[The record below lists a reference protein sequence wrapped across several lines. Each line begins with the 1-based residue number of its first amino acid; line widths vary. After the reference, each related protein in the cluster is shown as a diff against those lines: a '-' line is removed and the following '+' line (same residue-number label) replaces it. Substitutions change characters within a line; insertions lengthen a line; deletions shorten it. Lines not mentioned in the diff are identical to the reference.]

1 MITVN
6 VEIDED
12 RVYRELVEKLAD
24 RMVFQLRE
32 KLENE
37 MYLAVRWE
45 VLVALRKK
53 TEEVLVDF
61 TLPDG
66 RSVRDVV
73 TQLLLIKGNHYDDRA
88 AVLRTVQKAVAA
100 EAERIIREEVAPHAA
115 KVREEIKARIA
126 GAIGL

>member
-12 RVYRELVEKLAD
+12 RVYHELVEKLAD
-24 RMVFQLRE
+24 RMVFQLRD
-32 KLENE
+32 KLERE
-37 MYLAVRWE
+37 MYSAVRGE
-45 VLVALRKK
+45 VLAALRKK
-53 TEEVLVDF
+53 TEEVLVDY

-73 TQLLLIKGNHYDDRA
+73 NTFLLVTGRNYDNRV
-88 AVLRTVQKAVAA
+88 AVVRTVEHVVAA

-115 KVREEIKARIA
+115 KVREEIKARIVSV
-126 GAIGL
+126 IGL

>member
-24 RMVFQLRE
+24 RMSFQLRD
-32 KLENE
+32 KLERE
-37 MYLAVRWE
+37 MYAAVRGE
-45 VLVALRKK
+45 VLAALRKR
-53 TEEVLVDF
+53 TEEVLVGY

-73 TQLLLIKGNHYDDRA
+73 NQLLLIKGGKYDDRI
-88 AVLRTVQKAVAA
+88 AVIRSVERTVAA
-100 EAERIIREEVAPHAA
+100 EAERLIREEVAPHAA
-115 KVREEIKARIA
+115 KMREELKARIA
-126 GAIGL
+126 SAIGL

>member
-24 RMVFQLRE
+24 RMGLQLRD
-32 KLENE
+32 KLERE
-37 MYLAVRWE
+37 MYAAVRGE
-45 VLVALRKK
+45 VLAALRKK
-53 TEEVLVDF
+53 TEEVLVNY

-73 TQLLLIKGNHYDDRA
+73 NKLLLVTGGHYDDRV
-88 AVLRTVQKAVAA
+88 AVVRTVERTVVN
-100 EAERIIREEVAPHAA
+100 EAERIIREEVAPHATR
-115 KVREEIKARIA
+115 VREEIKARIVSA
-126 GAIGL
+126 LGL

>member
-12 RVYRELVEKLAD
+12 RLYRELVKELAD
-24 RMVFQLRE
+24 RVTYQLKERLE
-32 KLENE
+32 KE
-37 MYLAVRWE
+37 MYAAVRSE

-61 TLPDG
+61 ALPDG

-73 TQLLLIKGNHYDDRA
+73 TQLLLIKGSQYDDRA
-88 AVLRTVQKAVAA
+88 AVIRTVQHAVAE
-100 EAERIIREEVAPHAA
+100 EAEKIIREVVSPYAA
-115 KVREEIKARIA
+115 KVREEVKARIA
-126 GAIGL
+126 AGL